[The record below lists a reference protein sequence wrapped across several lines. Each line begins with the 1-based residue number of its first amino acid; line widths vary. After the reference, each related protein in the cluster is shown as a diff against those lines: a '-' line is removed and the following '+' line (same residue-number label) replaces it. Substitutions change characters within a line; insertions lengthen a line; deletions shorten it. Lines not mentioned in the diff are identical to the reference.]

1 MLRREISFFLAAM
14 MFYTRLPVL
23 NISNFTDQH
32 LNKATRYFPLIGWMV
47 GALMALVY
55 IATRL
60 IFAYEIA
67 IVLSLIAGV
76 LATGAF
82 HEDGFADVCDGFGGG
97 WTKERILEIMKDSRV
112 GTFAVVGLVLI
123 LLLKFYTLLHLAQKE
138 LFVPSLLFAQ
148 VLSRWF
154 ALTFVATTPYS
165 RTDEQSKIKPIAKKL
180 AFKDLL
186 IATFLT
192 FLAFL
197 LFPFWWIG
205 GVLLML
211 IPLKL
216 YLRWFFLKWIEG
228 YTGDCLGA
236 AQQISEICIL
246 LYLLGANTEWL
257 PSGWGAYRLGM

>member
-1 MLRREISFFLAAM
+1 MPSDKLQKLYFSMLRREINLLLVAM
-14 MFYTRLPVL
+14 MFYTRLPVP
-23 NISNFTDQH
+23 SSSDFKEEY
-32 LNKATRYFPLIGWMV
+32 LNKATRYFPAIGWIV
-47 GALMALVY
+47 GALMALAY
-55 IATRL
+55 TIARFV
-60 IFAYEIA
+60 FAQEIA
-67 IVLSLIAGV
+67 VVFSLIAGI
-76 LATGAF
+76 LITGAF

-123 LLLKFYTLLHLAQKE
+123 FLLKFYTLLQLAQKE
-138 LFVPSLLFAQ
+138 LFVPSMLFAQ

-165 RTDEQSKIKPIAKKL
+165 RTNEQSKIKPIAKKL
-180 AFKDLL
+180 ALKDLL

-192 FLAFL
+192 SLAFT

-205 GVLLML
+205 GILIML

-216 YLRWFFLKWIEG
+216 YLRRFFLKWIEG

-246 LYLLGANTEWL
+246 LYLLGANNWI
-257 PSGWGAYRLGM
+257 